1 MLKIGKKTSDPQA
14 TEDVSVPKKTGN
26 GNWFAKNRHI
36 VAIGV
41 IVLIAF
47 LIRFIDAAGLCIGNN
62 YALSGGTGASEH
74 LHRITNMLTGGAI
87 FGLDGALYYPFGSA
101 DANPP
106 LMDLILGAFAFIF
119 KACGLGT
126 TAAAGAA
133 LAWGAVIFGTL
144 AVIPAYI
151 LGKEILDS
159 KAAGC
164 LTAAFV
170 ALCPIAISQTV
181 FSNGTEIGFVMF
193 FALFMFC
200 FLFKGIKAMDAGE
213 PSNKYM
219 ILTAVFS
226 AVVSFSWIGA
236 RSLYTIMILMMAV
249 QLIIDRFKGKE
260 LMPTAIYYSVPVV
273 VGAVVAAAYYAIAGL
288 FVSVYHGTFLMVVIG
303 VVLCVLF
310 AALKNTPWTLI
321 IPGFVIV
328 TVALFVALFLII
340 PDTYNSIVGN
350 ITGYSGIYSSFASSS
365 MGLSTVA
372 TYFGFVTM
380 WFGLCMVLSRI
391 FALPKNT
398 DSRMYIAVLVWMI
411 VGMLF
416 AISTRANAAILSCT
430 FGVGF
435 AAVIL
440 WICSRIDFKTYWASI
455 KAAGFKGMWKKII
468 KPVPFLAVIG
478 AVVLILLPNCIY
490 ALDAGVSNNNS
501 SNPVYQ
507 GSVNY
512 YIMADKD
519 YTYNEFFSNYKDV
532 ENKGALVSWLDY
544 SSDASTFGNFNVI
557 TDNRGNG
564 TTAMA
569 NILLSNGSDGSTVAA
584 MLYYLVTYAGVD
596 KCKTVLGDNYETIK
610 DITENTSKYR
620 DEVVKNSDV
629 YGIVSADISDD
640 NVAFL
645 AAINYLTDNNT
656 SFEISEMYDALAA
669 QCGKDVTYVMA
680 SGELIPVSYG
690 NENTFIELAILNGYA
705 YKVVTE
711 TNYSY
716 VSVPEFYSA
725 GSLFSY
731 YGIYDYE
738 KSLTNSFLWRAYIGM
753 SPEEAGVTGSYAS
766 ISYISALTKSDG
778 TYKAVPGYGLANF
791 EVDYDTYYVSY
802 NPEDD
807 GTGTWDKMLYNEAI
821 ALQEKEGGLI
831 NYLAGYPIMLK
842 YISSNSEK
850 VSGTVTINGEN
861 VSGVRVAA
869 VDSDGVQRYTTFT
882 DEDGKYTVIL
892 PTKNFDVGSG
902 CKIVFSVGSTGV
914 TGGTQ
919 IQSKEYDSTVA
930 AEKKCDV
937 DVKSVTS
944 LSGKI
949 VTENVKVDSYLI
961 EMVGQASGKLYNTT
975 VTGDTFSF
983 ASVVPD
989 TYDIT
994 VKSLDGKITYATKSY
1009 LTAIGVNSGL
1019 SIDLDK
1025 SKITLTVKD
1034 EAGNLVKDV
1043 TVGIKS
1049 GTTVFTGVTDSKGV
1063 ATFYAAAGTYT
1074 YIVPSDGYTTNDSST
1089 LEVTKNTDKS
1099 GSFSVM
1105 SAKTVKVTG
1114 AASGTVY
1121 GMTYT
1126 GSVEDSKAKIPAGL
1140 TGNVT
1145 YTIYSV
1151 DKIGEGAKVSW
1162 ATTDGSADVTLKTEN
1177 GFVITGKLKSGDNSV
1192 TGKVTFIKSTGEIVT
1207 VYADSDNGYTAVL
1220 PAGEYTIYAVS
1231 GSMVNMVSYTVSATA
1246 EKDID
1251 VASGKT
1257 VSGKVY
1263 WYSSSY
1269 ALKYASVKVDVTID
1283 GVSATYNIATDADGK
1298 YSLTVP
1304 SDAKYKVTS
1313 VLKDGGQFYYTV
1325 DDKKVYEKSLGEDTS
1340 GNFTASVEKIT
1351 IKNANEFKITVEGKE
1366 IEKGA
1371 ELEFDYK
1378 PTSFSVS
1385 ADYSTGY
1392 YYSGSVYILP
1402 TQMTADHKYD
1412 LKVDAAAYK
1421 QVTFN
1426 NVAVSDI
1433 ITVTA
1438 DDEGDYHKESQADNK
1453 AVYYFESDESYLVK
1467 ITDADKKKIAY
1478 VTVDGESAASVDVTL
1493 ADAANVKGYV
1503 GIGGDGTIEFDDM
1516 EFDVKSGRYDVTV
1529 PAKDS
1534 YKIAVDVT
1542 KDDHVYAVEMTG
1554 VKLAAGDSI
1563 YNMAVVGGELKAEDD
1578 PVSVKLTLTDMGD
1591 VTDKQRVKIKFTA
1604 EVDYTGTVTA
1614 AEDGT
1619 TAATDAVTYLLSGGS
1634 DWFNVTFYSDE
1645 ARTQQITSVNGK
1657 TTVYG
1662 EGMIKVGSVA
1672 SCSENLS
1679 VILSDLN
1686 GEEVCTGVFE
1696 DETGWK
1702 KTTPGDDTT
1711 KVTHG
1716 KDMVNEA
1723 EYMYSIDVVNDDN
1736 FRKSFKIKL
1745 TDTVDENK
1753 YIVTYLYG
1761 DKVVVATDGA
1771 GSPVDVPMTV
1781 DGYSTLTVYVKF
1793 TLINGESADIAD
1805 MKINTEITF
1814 DDVSKITVEGDGIT
1828 VDGSKVKVVSS
1839 HSDSF
1844 ASVSL
1849 SAEGRGIVSERSSM
1863 PSYVWVLVAAILV
1876 LVILIIWLGIRR
1888 GVFARRK

>member
-1 MLKIGKKTSDPQA
+1 MLKIGKKTSDPQTA
-14 TEDVSVPKKTGN
+14 EDMSVPKKTGN
-26 GNWFAKNRHI
+26 GNWFGKNQHI

-47 LIRFIDAAGLCIGNN
+47 LIRFIDAAGLCMGNN

-106 LMDLILGAFAFIF
+106 LMDLILGVFAFIF

-126 TAAAGAA
+126 TAAAGAS

-151 LGKEILDS
+151 LGKEIFDR
-159 KAAGC
+159 KAAGY
-164 LTAAFV
+164 LTAIFV

-200 FLFKGIKAMDAGE
+200 FLFKGIKAIDAGE

-219 ILTAVFS
+219 ILTAVFM
-226 AVVSFSWIGA
+226 AIVSFSWIGA
-236 RSLYTIMILMMAV
+236 RSLYTVLILMMAV

-260 LMPTAIYYSVPVV
+260 LMPTAIYYSVPVI
-273 VGAVVAAAYYAIAGL
+273 VGAVVAAAYYAVAGL
-288 FVSVYHGTFLMVVIG
+288 FVSVYLGTFLMAVIG
-303 VVLCVLF
+303 VVLCVAF
-310 AALKNTPWTLI
+310 AALKDTPWTLT

-328 TVALFVALFLII
+328 TVVLFVALFLAV
-340 PDTYNSIVGN
+340 PDLYNSIVGR
-350 ITGYSGIYSSFASSS
+350 ITEYSGIYASFTSSS
-365 MGLSTVA
+365 IGFSMVA

-380 WFGLCMVLSRI
+380 WFGLCMVLYRI
-391 FALPKNT
+391 YALPKNM
-398 DSRMYIAVLVWMI
+398 DSRMYVAVLVWMI

-416 AISTRANAAILSCT
+416 AITTRANAAVLSCT
-430 FGVGF
+430 FGIGF

-440 WICSRIDFKTYWASI
+440 WICSRIDFKAYWLSI
-455 KAAGFKGMWKKII
+455 KTAGFKGMWKKII

-478 AVVLILLPNCIY
+478 AVVLILLPNCMY
-490 ALDAGVSNNNS
+490 ALDAGVSNNNA
-501 SNPVYQ
+501 SNPAYQ

-519 YTYNEFFSNYKDV
+519 YTYNEFFSKYSDI

-544 SSDASTFGNFNVI
+544 SSDAATFGNFNVI

-569 NILLSNGSDGSTVAA
+569 NIMLSNGSDGSAVAV

-596 KCKTVLGDNYETIK
+596 SCKTVLGDNYEKIK
-610 DITENTSKYR
+610 DITENPGNYR
-620 DEVVKNSDV
+620 DEVVKNSDK
-629 YGIVSADISDD
+629 YGIVSSDISND
-640 NVAFL
+640 NISYL
-645 AAINYLTDNNT
+645 AAVEYLTDNNT

-669 QCGKDVTYVMA
+669 QCGKNVTYIMA
-680 SGELIPVSYG
+680 SGELIPISYG
-690 NENTFIELAILNGYA
+690 NENTFIELAVLNGYA

-725 GSLFSY
+725 GSLFTS
-731 YGIYDYE
+731 YGIYDYTD
-738 KSLTNSFLWRAYIGM
+738 SLTNTFLWRAYIGM
-753 SPEEAGVTGSYAS
+753 SPEEAGITGSYAS
-766 ISYISALTKSDG
+766 ISYISALSRSDG

-802 NPEDD
+802 NAEDD
-807 GTGTWDKMLYNEAI
+807 GTGTWEKMLYNEAI

-850 VSGTVTINGEN
+850 VSGTVSIAGEN

-882 DEDGKYTVIL
+882 DADGKYTIIL
-892 PTKNFDVGSG
+892 PTRNFEVGSG
-902 CKIVFSVGSTGV
+902 CKIVFSVGTTSV

-919 IQSKEYDSTVA
+919 VWSKEYDSTVA
-930 AEKKCDV
+930 ETKTCDV
-937 DVKSVTS
+937 TVSTVTS

-949 VTENVKVDSYLI
+949 VTDNVDVDEYLI
-961 EMVGQASGKLYNTT
+961 EMVGQASGKLYNAT
-975 VTGDTFSF
+975 VTGDAFSF

-994 VKSLDGKITYATKSY
+994 VKSLDGKITYATKTY
-1009 LTAIGVNSGL
+1009 LTAIGANSGL
-1019 SIDLDK
+1019 SISLDE

-1034 EAGNLVKDV
+1034 EAGNLIKDV

-1049 GTTVFTGVTDSKGV
+1049 GTTVFKGVTDSKGV
-1063 ATFYAAAGTYT
+1063 ATFYASAGTYT
-1074 YIVPSDGYTTNDSST
+1074 YVVFSDGYTTNDSST
-1089 LEVTKNTDKS
+1089 LEVTKSTAKS

-1105 SAKTVKVTG
+1105 TAKKVNVTG

-1121 GMTYT
+1121 GMSYT
-1126 GSVEDSKAKIPAGL
+1126 GAVEDSAAKIPVGL
-1140 TGNVT
+1140 TGSAS

-1162 ATTDGSADVTLKTEN
+1162 AVTDGSADVTLKTET
-1177 GFVITGKLKSGDNSV
+1177 GFVITGKLKSGDDAV
-1192 TGKVTFIKSTGEIVT
+1192 TGKIMFIKNTGEIVS
-1207 VYADSDNGYTAVL
+1207 VYADADNGYTAVL
-1220 PAGEYTIYAVS
+1220 PAGEYTAYAVS
-1231 GSMVNMVSYTVSATA
+1231 SSMVAMENVTVSASET
-1246 EKDID
+1246 KDIS

-1257 VSGKVY
+1257 ISGKVY

-1269 ALKYASVKVDVTID
+1269 ALKYATVKVDVTVD
-1283 GVSATYNIATDADGK
+1283 DEKTTYTLATDADGK
-1298 YSLTVP
+1298 YSMVIP

-1313 VLKDGGQFYYTV
+1313 VLNENGPFYYKV
-1325 DDKKVYEKSLGEDTS
+1325 DDNKVYSKSLGDDES
-1340 GNFTASVEKIT
+1340 GDFTASVEKIT
-1351 IKNANEFKITVEGKE
+1351 IKNANEFTITVEGKE

-1378 PTSFSVS
+1378 PSSYSVS
-1385 ADYSTGY
+1385 AAYSTGY

-1402 TQMTADHKYD
+1402 TQMSADFKYD
-1412 LKVDAAAYK
+1412 MKVDATEYVKA
-1421 QVTFN
+1421 VFS
-1426 NVAVSDI
+1426 NVSSDYI

-1438 DDEGDYHKESQADNK
+1438 DDEGEYHKESQADNK
-1453 AVYYFESDESYLVK
+1453 AEYYFEKGESFLVK
-1467 ITDADKKKIAY
+1467 ITDADKKKVAY
-1478 VTVDGESAASVDVTL
+1478 YSIDGTATYASTAIDVTL
-1493 ADAANVKGYV
+1493 TDAVNVKGYV
-1503 GIGGDGTIEFDDM
+1503 GIGADGTITFNEDKKLEF
-1516 EFDVKSGRYDVTV
+1516 EVESGRYDVV
-1529 PAKDS
+1529 IPFADS
-1534 YKIAVDVT
+1534 YTIAVDVT
-1542 KDDHVYAVEMTG
+1542 DDDSHVYNLTKTD
-1554 VKLAAGDSI
+1554 VKLTAGDNV
-1563 YNMAVVGGELKAEDD
+1563 YNMAVIGGELKEETKDA
-1578 PVSVKLTLTDMGD
+1578 SVKLTLTDMED

-1604 EVDYTGTVTA
+1604 EVDYAA
-1614 AEDGT
+1614 AEEGST
-1619 TAATDAVTYLLSGGS
+1619 AVTYLLSGGS

-1672 SCSENLS
+1672 SCSEDLS
-1679 VILSDLN
+1679 VILSDLS

-1702 KTTPGDDTT
+1702 KTTPDKETT
-1711 KVTHG
+1711 KVAHG
-1716 KDMVNEA
+1716 KDKTNEA

-1736 FRKSFKIKL
+1736 FKKSFKIKL
-1745 TDTVDENK
+1745 LDTFDADK
-1753 YIVTYLYG
+1753 YVVTYLYG
-1761 DKVVVATDGA
+1761 NKVVAAADATGA
-1771 GSPVDVPMTV
+1771 LDVPMTV
-1781 DGYSTLTVYVKF
+1781 DGYSTLTVYVKI
-1793 TLINGESADIAD
+1793 TLINGESSEIAD
-1805 MKINTEITF
+1805 KKINTQIVF
-1814 DDVSKITVEGDGIT
+1814 DDVSEITADGDSIT
-1828 VDGSKVKVVSS
+1828 VDGSKVTVVSS
-1839 HSDSF
+1839 HLDSV

-1863 PSYVWVLVAAILV
+1863 PSYVWVLTAVILV
-1876 LVILIIWLGIRR
+1876 MLILIIWLGIRR
-1888 GVFARRK
+1888 GVFTRRK